1 MLNRENIESLL
12 NKGGN
17 VVGSD
22 GEKIGS
28 IGQLYA
34 DDDTGE
40 PTWVTVKTG
49 LFGTSQSFVP
59 VEGAHSQGDD
69 LVVPYSKDHVKDA
82 PRVDVDGHLTPE
94 EEDRLYTYYDRGA
107 RTYSD
112 ARGDDTR
119 EDVDL
124 QGDADLNA
132 GTPNAG
138 TSGYASGTGT
148 AGYASDR
155 DTVGH
160 DTSGP
165 TTDDAMTRSEEQL
178 RVGTER
184 EAAGRARLRKY
195 VTTENVTKTVP
206 VQREEVRLEREPITD
221 ANRGAALDGPDIS
234 EEEHE
239 VILHEER
246 PVVEKEAVPVERVR
260 MDKDV
265 VQDDVTVNEEV
276 RKEHIEADGHGV
288 DRDQR
293 R

>member
-17 VVGSD
+17 VIGSD

-59 VEGAHSQGDD
+59 VEGAHAQGDD
-69 LVVPYSKDHVKDA
+69 LVVPYSKEHVKDA

-94 EEDRLYTYYDRGA
+94 EEDRLYTYYERGA
-107 RTYSD
+107 RTYTD
-112 ARGDDTR
+112 ARQDDTR
-119 EDVDL
+119 DGIDL

-138 TSGYASGTGT
+138 TDGYASRGT
-148 AGYASDR
+148 AETDR
-155 DTVGH
+155 GTVGH

-165 TTDDAMTRSEEQL
+165 TTDDAMTRSEERL
-178 RVGTER
+178 NVGTER

-221 ANRGAALDGPDIS
+221 ANRGAALNGPDIS

-246 PVVEKEAVPVERVR
+246 PVVEKETVPVERVR
-260 MDKDV
+260 LDKDV

-276 RKEHIEADGHGV
+276 RKEHIDADGV
-288 DRDQR
+288 DGNLR

>member
-17 VVGSD
+17 VIGSD

-59 VEGAHSQGDD
+59 VEGAHDQGGD
-69 LVVPYSKDHVKDA
+69 LVVPYTKDHVKDA

-94 EEDRLYTYYDRGA
+94 EEDRLYTYYERGA

-112 ARGDDTR
+112 TRGDDSR
-119 EDVDL
+119 GDVDL

-138 TSGYASGTGT
+138 A

-155 DTVGH
+155 ETVGR

-165 TTDDAMTRSEEQL
+165 TTDDAMTRSEERL
-178 RVGTER
+178 HVGTER

-246 PVVEKEAVPVERVR
+246 PVVQKETVPVERVR
-260 MDKDV
+260 LDKEV

-276 RKEHIEADGHGV
+276 RKEHIEADGDGI
-288 DRDQR
+288 DGNSR